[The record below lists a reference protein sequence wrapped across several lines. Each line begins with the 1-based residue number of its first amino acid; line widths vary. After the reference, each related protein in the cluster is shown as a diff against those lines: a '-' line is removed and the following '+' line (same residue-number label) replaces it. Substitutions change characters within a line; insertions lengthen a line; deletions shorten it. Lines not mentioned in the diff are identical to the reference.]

1 MRSNSQTKPAQQI
14 LWQPNPG
21 PQTEFLSSPADEVLY
36 GGAAGGGKSA
46 AILALVLR
54 WVANPRFSALVLR
67 RDTTQLRDLL
77 SESKALYS
85 KLGGKLNQTTG
96 TWEFPSGARVWFTHC
111 EHEADVARFDGQAFS
126 LVCFDELTHFT
137 EKQYLA
143 IRARIRSTDPTLPCW
158 TRSTTNPGG
167 PGHEWVFK
175 RWAAWLDPKHSR
187 PAAPARLRWYRGN
200 DETKPNEQDALSR
213 TFIPA
218 KLSDNPH
225 LAGNYRAQLLQ
236 LDPVRRAQL
245 LGGDW
250 LVRPAKGLYF
260 KRAWFRVLD
269 AIPSQ
274 ITGRC
279 RYWDR
284 AASPEGDWTV
294 GARWCRTTSGLFVL
308 EHVVRF
314 RGTPGEVHATLKLTA
329 QTDPAGT
336 AQVHEKDPAQAGLV
350 EAEAL
355 VRLLAGFDVRIQ
367 PKRSDKIVAAG
378 PASAQAEAGNCAI
391 VPGAWFE
398 QHGEAWLSEHE
409 SFPEG
414 ANDDCVDTTS
424 GAVSWLA
431 SHVIEE
437 AVPMPD
443 SEEED
448 RWGSDARSW

>member
-1 MRSNSQTKPAQQI
+1 M
-14 LWQPNPG
+14 LWRPNPG
-21 PQTEFLSSPADEVLY
+21 PQAQFLASTADEALY

-46 AILALVLR
+46 ALLALPLR
-54 WVANPRFSALVLR
+54 WIHNPRFRALYLR
-67 RDTTQLRDLL
+67 REAAYLGDAIDK
-77 SESKALYS
+77 SEALYS
-85 KLGGKLNQTTG
+85 KLGGKLVRSPRIEWT
-96 TWEFPSGARVWFTHC
+96 FPSGATIWFNHC
-111 EHEADVARFDGQAFS
+111 EHEKHVRNYDSFEFNAV
-126 LVCFDELTHFT
+126 LFDELTHFT
-137 EKQYLA
+137 EKQFTG
-143 IRARIRSTDPTLPCW
+143 ISARLRTTDPTLP
-158 TRSTTNPGG
+158 TIARAATNPGG
-167 PGHEWVFK
+167 EGHEWVFK
-175 RWAAWLDPKHSR
+175 RFGAWLDPNNAQ
-187 PAAPARLRWYRGN
+187 PAAPAEKRWFLG
-200 DETKPNEQDALSR
+200 EQAVPPSTQDAISR
-213 TFIPA
+213 TFVPA
-218 KLSDNPH
+218 LLSDNPH
-225 LAGNYRAQLLQ
+225 IPPTYRAKLMA

-294 GARWCRTTSGLFVL
+294 GARWSRTTNGLFVL

-314 RGTPGEVHATLKLTA
+314 RGTPGEVHSTLKLTA
-329 QTDPAGT
+329 QTDPPGT

-378 PASAQAEAGNCAI
+378 PASAQAEAGNCAL

-448 RWGSDARSW
+448 RWGSDARAW